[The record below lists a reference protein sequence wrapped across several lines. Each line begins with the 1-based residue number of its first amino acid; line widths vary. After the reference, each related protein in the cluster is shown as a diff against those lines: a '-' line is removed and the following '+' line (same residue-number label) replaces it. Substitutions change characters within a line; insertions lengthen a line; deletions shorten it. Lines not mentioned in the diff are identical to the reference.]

1 MAEEEPNRPK
11 AFVEKLTEGP
21 LDRPAVLKEICM
33 DLLML
38 QVQTAGILQHLSHA
52 VALPDNSR
60 KEIDRLQELMGD
72 RVDSMLDALTRLEG
86 RNG

>member
-1 MAEEEPNRPK
+1 MTEEEPNRPQ

-38 QVQTAGILQHLSHA
+38 QVQTAGILQHLAHA
-52 VALPDNSR
+52 ATLPDSSR
-60 KEIDRLQELMGD
+60 KEIDRLQKLMGD
-72 RVDSMLDALTRLEG
+72 RVDGMLEALTRLEG